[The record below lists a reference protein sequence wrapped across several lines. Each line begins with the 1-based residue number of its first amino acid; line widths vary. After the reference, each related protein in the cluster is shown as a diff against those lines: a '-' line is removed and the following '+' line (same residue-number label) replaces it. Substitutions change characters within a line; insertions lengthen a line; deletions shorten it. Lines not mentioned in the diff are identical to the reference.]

1 MSLRN
6 MIAAV
11 RPFFANTSL
20 GRMAS
25 LAFCAAVYGA
35 AMLLPHPHRDI
46 RDAVWAFLLSAAL
59 IWGIV
64 ERQRAQRPPKPKHIP
79 MDPRSELRLH
89 SS

>member
-11 RPFFANTSL
+11 RPYLASTPQ
-20 GRMAS
+20 GRMAAT
-25 LAFCAAVYGA
+25 AFCAALYGA

-64 ERQRAQRPPKPKHIP
+64 ERQRAQRTPKPKHLP
-79 MDPRSELRLH
+79 MDPQSQLKLH